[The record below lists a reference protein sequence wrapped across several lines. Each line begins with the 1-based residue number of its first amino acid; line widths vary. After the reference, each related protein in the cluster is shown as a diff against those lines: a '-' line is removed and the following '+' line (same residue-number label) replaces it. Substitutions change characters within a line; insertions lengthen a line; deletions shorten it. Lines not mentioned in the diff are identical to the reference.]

1 MTGFNRDT
9 AMKFTQSYSLPD
21 LFHLKE
27 RKSRIVG

>member
-9 AMKFTQSYSLPD
+9 AMKLTQSYNLPE

-27 RKSRIVG
+27 KKSHIVG